1 MFYFLFFSVSDCF
14 VWEYCIDMSVMVLN
28 LYYCIMLYLTLIN
41 WFNYLLIY
49 VGISLNL
56 FGEMMLFLL
65 LLLLLLAIL
74 ILLLYD

>member
-41 WFNYLLIY
+41 WFHYLLIY